1 MPVAM
6 GAVVAIVPM
15 VAMVMAAAAHCS
27 IEDTGF
33 IVSTEEILQL
43 PRMFTV
49 ICYLTKVP
57 VRFSLQE
64 LLNNF
69 K

>member
-1 MPVAM
+1 MAM
-6 GAVVAIVPM
+6 GAVVAMVHM
-15 VAMVMAAAAHCS
+15 VAMVMAAAAHYS
-27 IEDTGF
+27 IEDPGF
-33 IVSTEEILQL
+33 MVSTEILQL
-43 PRMFTV
+43 PRMFTL

-57 VRFSLQE
+57 VSFSLQE